1 MKGNMLGKVSPTQKD
16 KCYMICLDV
25 ETKEAELTEI
35 ERRIKTRKVWTGN
48 RNWGDIEHK
57 ITII

>member
-1 MKGNMLGKVSPTQKD
+1 MLGKVSPTQKD